1 VIEWFTSVQACIAVA
16 VGLVAVV
23 LGLAGKKPADLTMGA
38 TAFVAIL
45 LVVQLVIAILSPLF
59 GNSPTGN
66 VLEFYT
72 YLVTAI
78 LIPPLAI
85 VYGLVDR
92 SRWSTVVLGVACFA
106 VAVMVVRMNQ
116 IWFVQVA

>member
-1 VIEWFTSVQACIAVA
+1 VIEWFTWVQACIAVA
-16 VGLVAVV
+16 AGLLAVI

-38 TAFVAIL
+38 TAFVGVL
-45 LVVQLVIAILSPLF
+45 LVVQLVVAILSPLF
-59 GNSPTGN
+59 GNTPTGN

-85 VYGLVDR
+85 IYGLVDR

>member
-1 VIEWFTSVQACIAVA
+1 VIEWFTWVQACIAVA
-16 VGLVAVV
+16 AGLLAVV

-38 TAFVAIL
+38 TAFVGVL

-59 GNSPTGN
+59 GNTPTGN

-85 VYGLVDR
+85 IYGLADR

>member
-1 VIEWFTSVQACIAVA
+1 MIEWFTVVQACLAVA
-16 VGLVAVV
+16 VGLLAVV

-38 TAFVAIL
+38 TAVVGVL

-59 GNSPTGN
+59 GNTPTGN

-78 LIPPLAI
+78 FIPPLAI
-85 VYGLVDR
+85 IYGLVDR

>member
-1 VIEWFTSVQACIAVA
+1 MIEWFTWVQACIAVA
-16 VGLVAVV
+16 AGLLAVV

-38 TAFVAIL
+38 TAFVGVL

>member
-1 VIEWFTSVQACIAVA
+1 MIEWFTSVQACIAVA

>member
-1 VIEWFTSVQACIAVA
+1 MIEWFTWVQACVAVA
-16 VGLVAVV
+16 AGLLAVV

-38 TAFVAIL
+38 TAFVGVL

-59 GNSPTGN
+59 GNTPTGN

-85 VYGLVDR
+85 IYGLVDR

>member
-1 VIEWFTSVQACIAVA
+1 MIEWFTWVQACIAVA

>member
-1 VIEWFTSVQACIAVA
+1 MIEWFTWVQACIAVA
-16 VGLVAVV
+16 AGLLAVV

-38 TAFVAIL
+38 TAFVGVL

-59 GNSPTGN
+59 GNTPTGN

-85 VYGLVDR
+85 IYGLVDR

>member
-1 VIEWFTSVQACIAVA
+1 VIEWFTVVQACLAVA
-16 VGLVAVV
+16 VGLLAVV

-38 TAFVAIL
+38 TAFVGVL

-59 GNSPTGN
+59 GNTPTGN

-85 VYGLVDR
+85 IYGLVDR

>member
-1 VIEWFTSVQACIAVA
+1 VIEWFTWVQACIAVA

-38 TAFVAIL
+38 TAFVTVL

>member
-1 VIEWFTSVQACIAVA
+1 VIEWFTWVQACIAVA

>member
-1 VIEWFTSVQACIAVA
+1 MIEWFTVVQACLAVA
-16 VGLVAVV
+16 VGLLAVV

-38 TAFVAIL
+38 TAVVGVL

-59 GNSPTGN
+59 GNTPTGN

-85 VYGLVDR
+85 IYGLVDR

>member
-1 VIEWFTSVQACIAVA
+1 VIEWFTWVQACIAVVA
-16 VGLVAVV
+16 GLLAVV

-38 TAFVAIL
+38 TAFVGVL

-59 GNSPTGN
+59 GNTPTGN

-85 VYGLVDR
+85 IYGLVDR

>member
-1 VIEWFTSVQACIAVA
+1 VIEWFTWVQACFAVA
-16 VGLVAVV
+16 VGVIAIV
-23 LGLAGKKPADLTMGA
+23 LGLIGKKPNDLTMGA
-38 TAFVAIL
+38 TAFVAVL
-45 LVVQLVIAILSPLF
+45 LVAQLVIAIVSPVF
-59 GNSPTGN
+59 GNTPTGN

-85 VYGLVDR
+85 IYGLVDR
-92 SRWSTVVLGVACFA
+92 TRWSTAVLGVACCA

>member
-1 VIEWFTSVQACIAVA
+1 MIEWFTVVQACLAVA
-16 VGLVAVV
+16 VGLLAVV

-38 TAFVAIL
+38 TAFVGVL

-59 GNSPTGN
+59 GNTPTGN

-85 VYGLVDR
+85 IYGLVDR

>member
-1 VIEWFTSVQACIAVA
+1 MIEWFTWVQACIAVA
-16 VGLVAVV
+16 AGLLAVI

-38 TAFVAIL
+38 TAFVGVL

-59 GNSPTGN
+59 GNTPTGN

-85 VYGLVDR
+85 IYGLVDR

>member
-1 VIEWFTSVQACIAVA
+1 MIEWFTWVQACIAVA
-16 VGLVAVV
+16 AGLLAVI

-38 TAFVAIL
+38 TAFVGVL
-45 LVVQLVIAILSPLF
+45 LVVQLVVAILSPLF
-59 GNSPTGN
+59 GNTPTGN

-85 VYGLVDR
+85 IYGLVDR

>member
-1 VIEWFTSVQACIAVA
+1 MIEWFTWVQACIAVVA
-16 VGLVAVV
+16 GLLAVV

-38 TAFVAIL
+38 TAFVGVL

-59 GNSPTGN
+59 GNTPTGN

-85 VYGLVDR
+85 IYGLVDR